1 VPPAALVGHVHGV
14 AQRVPHHPRLDTRLD
29 RLGRCAVSE
38 GGEHLVVSQRPPVPT
53 AEHLVHQVP
62 ELSVSHTSRV
72 PRPSCVGG
80 TRHNVRVATPE
91 QDETS
96 SGTRPPAGS
105 ARTTPL
111 SGLRRFRPATQ
122 DWFDGAFHAPTAA
135 QTGTWDAV
143 ADGHHALVVA
153 PTGSGKTL
161 AAFLWAL
168 DGLLDASGPEPDPAA
183 RCRVLYVSP
192 LKALAADVER
202 NLRSPLAGVR
212 QAAAR
217 RGESIREV
225 RVGTRTGD
233 TPASERRAFAT
244 TPPDILITTPES
256 LFLILTSGAREGL
269 RGVTTVILDEIH
281 AVAGT
286 KRGAHLAVSL
296 ERLDALVEAPVQRIG
311 LSATVTPVAAV
322 AAFLAGGR
330 TPSEG
335 GRPVDVVQPPAS
347 KTIEVDVV
355 VPVPDL
361 ADLRSAPTVGGG
373 PEQTGP
379 VASAVKPDPQGL
391 DAAGTSPA
399 AGAPAASTDR
409 SSTAQPAPGV
419 PDLSGAAAGPRA
431 RPSVWPHIEERVVD
445 LVAAHRS
452 TLVFTNSRRGAER
465 LTSRMNEV
473 WAERQGEGT
482 VDHGE
487 VHPALVSGQS
497 GASTGAPGVLA
508 RAHHGS
514 MSRAERTHTE
524 TELKEGRLP
533 AVVSTSS
540 LELGIDMGA
549 IDLVV
554 QIGSPPSVASG
565 LQRIGRAGHQ
575 VGAVSHGVVFPMHR
589 GDLVPSTVIAGRMRT
604 GSIEPVHVLRN
615 PLDVLAQQIVAMV
628 ATEDWHLEELA
639 TVLRRSDPY
648 TTLGDRTLR
657 AVLDMLA
664 GRYPSED
671 FGELRA
677 RIVWDRVTDTL
688 SARPGALRLAV
699 TSGGTIPD
707 RGLYGVFL
715 ASGATDA
722 TGDSGAPRGG
732 KRVGELDEEMVYE
745 SRVGDTFTLGSS
757 TWRIEDITPDQVL
770 VSPAPGVPGR
780 LPFWKGDSPGR
791 PAELGRAIGAW
802 VREATGPAGAAGPR
816 QEPGATPGAEASRAD
831 DSPWAGLDPWATDNL
846 RAYLDEQRE
855 ATGVVPDDK
864 TLLVERFRDELGDWR
879 VVIHSPYGAKVH
891 APWALVLAARIR
903 ERFGI
908 DAAAMHSD
916 DGIVLRMPDVS
927 DPFAE
932 LPDGTSTDG
941 SRDQVD
947 LSELLLDP
955 EAVETAV
962 RTELSGSNL
971 FGARFREAAAR
982 ALLLPRRRPD
992 RRQPLWQQRHRSA
1005 QLLSVASGFPD
1016 FPIVLE
1022 AIRECLQD
1030 DFDVASLVS
1039 LMRDVENGT
1048 VRVVEVTTRTPSPF
1062 AQSLL
1067 FGYTAQFLYDGDA
1080 PLAERRAAALTLDPD
1095 LLAELLGSDGSSQIA
1110 DLLDPDAVVRTEQE
1124 LSGLTPERHARHGE
1138 DVWDLLRRTGPL
1150 TTAEVVERTRED
1162 VRSEAPAWLDTLAA
1176 SRRVIQVRI
1185 AGVDP
1190 AERWAVAEDAGR
1202 LRDALGVALPVGLPE
1217 SVTELVPDPL
1227 GDLVRRYSRTHGP
1240 FAARDLAARYGLGVA
1255 VVADVLRRH
1264 VQAGQLVTGRLRPD
1278 VLGGTGEEYCDADVL
1293 RTLRRRSLAA
1303 LRAEVEPVQHPALG
1317 VFLPRWQSVGGLRGV
1332 DGLYRVVEQLSGAP
1346 VPVSALE
1353 SQILPAR
1360 VVDYRPSML
1369 DELTTSGEV
1378 VWCGHHELPGGRGTA
1393 DAMVSLHL
1401 AESAHLTLRPVETDD
1416 APLTELQAAV
1426 LGLLEAAGGFFYPRL
1441 ASSLEHPGPD
1451 VLAAL
1456 WELVWSGQVTN
1467 DTLGPLRGRL
1477 SGRRAASRSTPAARP
1492 RPLSRRP
1499 RFSSLGATASS
1510 LREAAADPSGGGR
1523 WSALPVRDVDTTR
1536 RAHALAT
1543 VLLDRHGVL
1552 TRAVTGAEQV
1562 TSEYRGV
1569 YKVLGAL
1576 ESAGQVRRGYFVEHL
1591 GGSQFAL
1598 PGAVDQLRTAE
1609 NDRLREAERTDP
1621 PTALCLAATDPAQP
1635 YGAALAWP
1643 ASPGADEA
1651 GRSGHRPGRKAGAHV
1666 VVVRGEL
1673 ALYLERGGRSLLT
1686 FSDDPVVLDAAA
1698 RALARAV
1705 SDGRLGKVTLRR
1717 VDGDESLTVG
1727 GSSRTAG
1734 VAALV
1739 GAGFGPT
1746 PSGLRLSGLPAGRP
1760 ASGAARA

>member
-1 VPPAALVGHVHGV
+1 MPPATLVGHVHRV
-14 AQRVPHHPRLDTRLD
+14 AQRVPHDTRLD
-29 RLGRCAVSE
+29 ASLDCLGRRAVSE
-38 GGEHLVVSQRPPVPT
+38 GRQHLVVREGPPVAP
-53 AEHLVHQVP
+53 AEDLVHQVP
-62 ELSVSHTSRV
+62 EFSVAHTRRV
-72 PRPSCVGG
+72 PRPSHVGG
-80 TRHNVRVATPE
+80 TRHNVQVATRE
-91 QDETS
+91 QHKSPDGS
-96 SGTRPPAGS
+96 HRPDGGPGAAPAG
-105 ARTTPL
+105 
-111 SGLRRFRPATQ
+111 GLRRFSPATQ
-122 DWFDGAFHAPTAA
+122 DWFEGAFHAPTAA

-168 DGLLDASGPEPDPAA
+168 DGLLDASAPEPEPGA
-183 RCRVLYVSP
+183 RCRVVYVSP

-256 LFLILTSGAREGL
+256 LFLILTSGAKEGL

-296 ERLDALVEAPVQRIG
+296 ERLDALVETPVQRIG
-311 LSATVTPVAAV
+311 LSATVTPVSSV
-322 AAFLAGGR
+322 AAFLAGSR

-361 ADLRSAPTVGGG
+361 ADLRSAPAAGGAPGPAVDTTGPAGG
-373 PEQTGP
+373 PPTL
-379 VASAVKPDPQGL
+379 VPD
-391 DAAGTSPA
+391 
-399 AGAPAASTDR
+399 
-409 SSTAQPAPGV
+409 V

-473 WAERQGEGT
+473 WAERQGEET
-482 VDHGE
+482 TDHGE

-589 GDLVPSTVIAGRMRT
+589 GDLVPSTVIAERMRA
-604 GSIEPVHVLRN
+604 GRIEPVHVLRN
-615 PLDVLAQQIVAMV
+615 PLDVLAQQVVAMV
-628 ATEDWHLEELA
+628 AVEDWHLEELA
-639 TVLRRSDPY
+639 TVLRRADPY

-715 ASGATDA
+715 ATGASDA
-722 TGDSGAPRGG
+722 TGDTGTPRGG

-802 VREATGPAGAAGPR
+802 VRD
-816 QEPGATPGAEASRAD
+816 ASQQQSTTSD
-831 DSPWAGLDPWATDNL
+831 DITWAGLDAWATDNL
-846 RAYLDEQRE
+846 RAYIDEQRE

-932 LPDGTSTDG
+932 LPDGTSTEG

-947 LSELLLDP
+947 LAELLLDP

-962 RTELSGSNL
+962 RSELSGSNL

-1030 DFDVASLVS
+1030 DFDVASLVD

-1110 DLLDPDAVVRTEQE
+1110 DLLDPDAVVRTEHE
-1124 LSGLTPERHARHGE
+1124 LSGLAPERHARHAE

-1150 TTAEVVERTRED
+1150 TTAEVVERTLED
-1162 VRSEAPAWLDTLAA
+1162 VRPEAGAWLDTLAA
-1176 SRRVIQVRI
+1176 SRRIIQVRI
-1185 AGVDP
+1185 AGVEP

-1227 GDLVRRYSRTHGP
+1227 GDLVRRFSRTHGP
-1240 FAARDLAARYGLGVA
+1240 FAARDLAARYGLGIA
-1255 VVADVLRRH
+1255 VVTDVLRRH
-1264 VQAGQLVTGRLRPD
+1264 VQSGLLVTGRLRPD
-1278 VLGGTGEEYCDADVL
+1278 VLGGTGDEYCDADVL

-1360 VVDYRPSML
+1360 VVDYTPSML

-1378 VWCGHHELPGGRGTA
+1378 LWCGHHELPGGRGTA
-1393 DAMVSLHL
+1393 DAMISLHL
-1401 AESAHLTLRPVETDD
+1401 AESAHLTLRPVEADD
-1416 APLTELQAAV
+1416 APLTELQTAV
-1426 LGLLEAAGGFFYPRL
+1426 LGLLEASGGFFYPRL

-1456 WELVWSGQVTN
+1456 WQLVWSGQVTN

-1477 SGRRAASRSTPAARP
+1477 YGRRATSRSTPAARP

-1523 WSALPVRDVDTTR
+1523 WSALPVRDIDTTR

-1609 NDRLREAERTDP
+1609 NDRLRENERTEP

-1651 GRSGHRPGRKAGAHV
+1651 GRTGHRPGRKAGAHV

-1673 ALYLERGGRSLLT
+1673 VLYLERGGRSLLT
-1686 FSDDPVVLDAAA
+1686 FTDDHVSLEAATK
-1698 RALARAV
+1698 ALARAV
-1705 SDGRLGKVTLRR
+1705 AEGRLGKVTLRR
-1717 VDGDESLTVG
+1717 VDGDESLTVAG
-1727 GSSRTAG
+1727 ASRTAG

-1739 GAGFGPT
+1739 AAGFGPT
-1746 PSGLRLSGLPAGRP
+1746 PSGLRLSGLPAGR
-1760 ASGAARA
+1760 STSRAARA

>member
-1 VPPAALVGHVHGV
+1 MATGQQDDTAARAARDIAHDPDARRPAL
-14 AQRVPHHPRLDTRLD
+14 
-29 RLGRCAVSE
+29 E
-38 GGEHLVVSQRPPVPT
+38 
-53 AEHLVHQVP
+53 
-62 ELSVSHTSRV
+62 
-72 PRPSCVGG
+72 
-80 TRHNVRVATPE
+80 
-91 QDETS
+91 
-96 SGTRPPAGS
+96 
-105 ARTTPL
+105 
-111 SGLRRFRPATQ
+111 RFSPATQ
-122 DWFDGAFHAPTAA
+122 AWFAGAFHAPTAA

-168 DGLLDASGPEPDPAA
+168 DGLLDPSGPEPEPPA
-183 RCRVLYVSP
+183 RCRVVYVSP

-212 QAAAR
+212 QSAAR
-217 RGESIREV
+217 RGEAIREV

-296 ERLDALVEAPVQRIG
+296 ERLDALVETPVQRIG
-311 LSATVTPVAAV
+311 LSATVTPVSSV
-322 AAFLAGGR
+322 AAFLAGSRTPADGGR
-330 TPSEG
+330 T
-335 GRPVDVVQPPAS
+335 VDVVQPPAS

-361 ADLRSAPTVGGG
+361 ADLRSAPTAGATDG
-373 PEQTGP
+373 PQ
-379 VASAVKPDPQGL
+379 AQ
-391 DAAGTSPA
+391 
-399 AGAPAASTDR
+399 GAPAPGT
-409 SSTAQPAPGV
+409 QPPGAGGPATLAPGV

-473 WAERQGEGT
+473 WAEREGADHTDPGEA
-482 VDHGE
+482 
-487 VHPALVSGQS
+487 HPALVQGQS

-589 GDLVPSTVIAGRMRT
+589 GDLVPSTVIAERMRT
-604 GSIEPVHVLRN
+604 GSIEPVHVMRN
-615 PLDVLAQQIVAMV
+615 PLDVLAQQVVAMV
-628 ATEDWHLEELA
+628 ATEDWHIEELA
-639 TVLRRSDPY
+639 TVLRRADPY

-715 ASGATDA
+715 ATGASGA
-722 TGDSGAPRGG
+722 TGDSGSPRGG

-802 VREATGPAGAAGPR
+802 VREASQQAGTAGTGSS
-816 QEPGATPGAEASRAD
+816 T
-831 DSPWAGLDPWATDNL
+831 PWAGLDPWATDNL

-932 LPDGTSTDG
+932 LPDGTSTDA

-947 LSELLLDP
+947 LAELLLDP

-962 RTELSGSNL
+962 RSELSGSNL

-1022 AIRECLQD
+1022 AVRECLQD

-1039 LMRDVENGT
+1039 LMKDVEDGR
-1048 VRVVEVTTRTPSPF
+1048 VQVVEVTTRTPSPF

-1124 LSGLTPERHARHGE
+1124 LSGLAPERHARHAE
-1138 DVWDLLRRTGPL
+1138 DLWDLLRRTGPL

-1162 VRSEAPAWLDTLAA
+1162 VRGEAEQWLDALAA
-1176 SRRVIQVRI
+1176 SRRVVQVRI
-1185 AGVDP
+1185 AGVEP

-1240 FAARDLAARYGLGVA
+1240 FAARDLAGRYGLGVA

-1278 VLGGTGEEYCDADVL
+1278 VLGGTGEDYCDADVL

-1378 VWCGHHELPGGRGTA
+1378 LWCGHHELPGGRGAA
-1393 DAMVSLHL
+1393 DAMISLHL
-1401 AESAHLTLRPVETDD
+1401 ADSAHLTLRPVEADD
-1416 APLTELQAAV
+1416 APLTDLQAAV
-1426 LGLLEAAGGFFYPRL
+1426 LGLLEASGGFFYPRL
-1441 ASSLEHPGPD
+1441 ASSLEHPGPE

-1456 WELVWSGQVTN
+1456 WELVWSGHVTN

-1477 SGRRAASRSTPAARP
+1477 SGRRATSRSSPAARP

-1510 LREAAADPSGGGR
+1510 IREAAADPSGGGR

-1576 ESAGQVRRGYFVEHL
+1576 ETAGQVRRGYFVEHL

-1609 NDRLREAERTDP
+1609 NDRVREAERTDP

-1643 ASPGADEA
+1643 PSPGAEEA

-1673 ALYLERGGRSLLT
+1673 VLYLERGGRSLLT
-1686 FSDDPVVLDAAA
+1686 FSDDQTLLEPAT
-1698 RALARAV
+1698 RALALSVA
-1705 SDGRLGKVTLRR
+1705 DGRLGKVTLRR
-1717 VDGDESLTVG
+1717 VDGDESLTVAG
-1727 GSSRTAG
+1727 ASRTAG

-1739 GAGFGPT
+1739 AAGFGPT
-1746 PSGLRLSGLPAGRP
+1746 PSGLRLSGLPAGRRS
-1760 ASGAARA
+1760 AGGARA